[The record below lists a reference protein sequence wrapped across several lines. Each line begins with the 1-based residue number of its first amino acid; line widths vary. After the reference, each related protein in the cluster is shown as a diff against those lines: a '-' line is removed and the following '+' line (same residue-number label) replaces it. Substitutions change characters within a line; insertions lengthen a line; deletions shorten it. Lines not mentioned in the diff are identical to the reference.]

1 MAATLTH
8 LLDQNDKKF
17 SLLYN
22 SHVSI
27 NLPSP
32 PIPPGIRAFLHIY
45 IIIIISLFIWTT
57 VDIVRFPFGMD
68 YGEAPLMDQARR
80 IINAEV
86 LYKSDLNAP
95 PYVISNYPPLY
106 PSVVACINLIFK
118 TPIFQTGR
126 LVSLFFTLL
135 SGGIVGLF
143 GYSLTQNK
151 IIGALAAVIF
161 LGNPYVT
168 IWSSLA
174 RVDMMALAASLVGLY
189 ILYKRVGSIP
199 WIVTAGVC
207 FLISAFTRQTYLL
220 SAPIAAF
227 FWLFHHN
234 KRRALLFA
242 LILGASTLLISG
254 MINALTD
261 GGFYLNIV
269 LANINQYE
277 ISRTIMMFRQLLIL
291 WPVILL
297 ASVAAL
303 ALVIWDRLTTR
314 HNSASVSVED
324 EFPLHGLSYYS
335 LGALI
340 IAITIGKVGS
350 DVNYFLELLATCS
363 IWVALAAKNSL
374 GLPTGK
380 RLAVVSLFFFQLVWI
395 IVSAIPLTRSLVTSQ
410 WEKLPYYESLY
421 QRIQQSVQN
430 GIVLSDDYLDMV
442 VLSGQS
448 IYYQPFEY
456 GQLYHAGMWN
466 TEDFTSQINQQVFP
480 LIVIGGNTIKKDCCW
495 PQPVSDALEDYYQ
508 LETGQDVI
516 LLTPQK

>member
-1 MAATLTH
+1 
-8 LLDQNDKKF
+8 
-17 SLLYN
+17 
-22 SHVSI
+22 
-27 NLPSP
+27 
-32 PIPPGIRAFLHIY
+32 
-45 IIIIISLFIWTT
+45 
-57 VDIVRFPFGMD
+57 MD

-86 LYKSDLNAP
+86 LYKSDLNVP

-106 PSVVACINLIFK
+106 PSLVACISLVFK

-126 LVSLFFTLL
+126 FVSLIFTLI
-135 SGGIVGLF
+135 SGGIIGLF
-143 GYSLTQNK
+143 GYSLTKYK
-151 IIGALAAVIF
+151 IVGALAAAIF

-174 RVDMMALAASLVGLY
+174 RVDMMALATSLLGLY
-189 ILYKRVGSIP
+189 ILYKRRDSIP

-220 SAPIAAF
+220 SAPLAAF
-227 FWLFHHN
+227 LWLFQHN

-269 LANINQYE
+269 VANINQYE

-297 ASVAAL
+297 ASVL
-303 ALVIWDRLTTR
+303 VLVFVIWGRLTTR
-314 HNSASVSVED
+314 HNTVSVSVED
-324 EFPLHGLSYYS
+324 EFQMHGLSYYS

-340 IAITIGKVGS
+340 TAITIGKVGS
-350 DVNYFLELLATCS
+350 DVNYFLELLAACS
-363 IWVALAAKNSL
+363 IWIALAAKISL
-374 GLPTGK
+374 GMPTGK
-380 RLAVVSLFFFQLVWI
+380 RLAVISLFFFQLVWI
-395 IVSAIPLTRSLVTSQ
+395 IVSAMPLTRSLVSSQ
-410 WEKLPYYESLY
+410 YEKLPYYESLY
-421 QRIQQSVQN
+421 QRINQSAQN

-466 TEDFTSQINQQVFP
+466 TEDFTNQINQQEFP
-480 LIVIGGNTIKKDCCW
+480 LIAIGGNTIKKDCCW
-495 PQPVSDALEDYYQ
+495 PQPVSEALEDLYQ
-508 LETGQDVI
+508 SETWRDVI
-516 LLTPQK
+516 LLTPRK